1 VVSVQVKMVMAM
13 QRKIAMISWAFSF
26 LCACGG
32 AQTPVEEPT
41 GNKDN
46 AAEKAS
52 DESAEAPEKEG
63 DESAASSEAADTKAD
78 EKPVEEAKSDSTL
91 SRTPKD
97 LLTAPDVLFMLSFN
111 ESEVGEKAAKHCDE
125 ASGDNPK
132 KRAQC
137 MTAEKA
143 KVKID
148 GVAFKQEHGVWYFL
162 AIRRKGST
170 LTNMRKFP
178 IEFGEEKG
186 TTITLKPTGKDK
198 GAAPQPVPSKIVV
211 ETPNE
216 YQIVLTDPKFGRMVY
231 EAKIGLTAKE

>member
-1 VVSVQVKMVMAM
+1 MVMMM
-13 QRKIAMISWAFSF
+13 QSKMTAISWAFSF

-32 AQTPVEEPT
+32 AQTPVEEPA
-41 GNKDN
+41 GDKDS
-46 AAEKAS
+46 AAEEAS
-52 DESAEAPEKEG
+52 DESEEAADEG
-63 DESAASSEAADTKAD
+63 GDDSAASSGGGDEKAD
-78 EKPVEEAKSDSTL
+78 AKPAEESTSEPTL

-111 ESEVGEKAAKHCDE
+111 DSEVGENAAKHCDE
-125 ASGDNPK
+125 SSGDNPK

-137 MTAEKA
+137 MNAEKA

-162 AIRRKGST
+162 VIRRKGST
-170 LTNMRKFP
+170 LTNLRKFP

-186 TTITLKPTGKDK
+186 TSITIKPTGKDK
-198 GAAPQPVPSKIVV
+198 GAAPQPVPSKLVV

-216 YQIVLTDPKFGRMVY
+216 YQIVLSDPKFGKMVY